1 MFFRL
6 SADCLSCVRPHPQKH
21 GRFGAG
27 YVSNAWLRGELSTA
41 GAGSGGA
48 IMLSPTNYPAADSDC
63 SRGGGSPSSLEAA
76 SSQTWA
82 SCRKDTRTSS
92 ACASRAHLK
101 HSSAIARYSAAV
113 FMKRCAFPRQQDLL
127 QVFPN
132 LSALSPIQQKN
143 YELGS

>member
-1 MFFRL
+1 MRPRL
-6 SADCLSCVRPHPQKH
+6 HDAVLGLVVRRRSGSFASSLLSIKSAEPAVLLGSSGIGSIRV
-21 GRFGAG
+21 AG
-27 YVSNAWLRGELSTA
+27 K
-41 GAGSGGA
+41 
-48 IMLSPTNYPAADSDC
+48 
-63 SRGGGSPSSLEAA
+63 PSSLEAA

-113 FMKRCAFPRQQDLL
+113 FMKRCAFLQQQDLL

-132 LSALSPIQQKN
+132 LSALSPTQQKN